1 MSLNKL
7 IDFYPPEILHF
18 LYVKSRC
25 KILYFQNSYAINRL
39 TSDSNLSLGS
49 CLGGII
55 CYPPRCSACA
65 SFTFVMCCA
74 ICYDFYNSK
83 NVKTSHGRVLLLV
96 KLQASTCNFTK
107 SNFPP
112 WVFITF
118 FKLYKWYQIA
128 QRITF
133 LKLFDQNE

>member
-1 MSLNKL
+1 MTSIPLKSF
-7 IDFYPPEILHF
+7 IFYMQ
-18 LYVKSRC
+18 
-25 KILYFQNSYAINRL
+25 KIGARSFIFRIQFINRL
-39 TSDSNLSLGS
+39 SSDSNLSLGS

-65 SFTFVMCCA
+65 SFTFMMCCA
-74 ICYDFYNSK
+74 ICYHLCNSK
-83 NVKTSHGRVLLLV
+83 NVKTSHGRVLFLV

-107 SNFPP
+107 SSFPP

-128 QRITF
+128 QRIRF